1 MNTERLI
8 RALEVRLSRLSEA
21 DRKEVE
27 DALRE
32 EVARERRWVDP
43 ELTVEAERE
52 RRVEAET
59 LRDVLEAIV
68 RQVRLEDTMEEVLK
82 QLARI
87 VSYDFSALALLD
99 PGDRFRVR
107 AARGSA
113 EAESLVGTTFP
124 VPTDLP
130 PEDRW
135 PINVGDSEAE
145 PRAVPIPGAPAL
157 RSWAGL
163 PLLVEGDVI
172 GLVCFGRTQADPY
185 LDSDLHRA
193 RTVIFSAAAVIRK
206 AQLLEQVRRYAL
218 LMEQVV
224 VVDQLVYS
232 GATPPAVA
240 QAILEAAGHFG
251 NYRGGLL
258 VLQSPRGPLVA
269 AAMGDAFQGAE
280 GQLAPVDL
288 AATAVCR
295 LETRRMREVGAA
307 LGRELP
313 AEPMFLVPLATS
325 EAYVGTLALV
335 DPDGE
340 SPDDRLMES
349 FASRAAGAYLH
360 AVRQAGRA

>member
-8 RALEVRLSRLSEA
+8 RALDVRLAHLREA

-52 RRVEAET
+52 RRVDAET

-68 RQVRLEDTMEEVLK
+68 RQVRLEDTIEEVLK
-82 QLARI
+82 QLARV
-87 VSYDFSALALLD
+87 VSYDFSALALVD
-99 PGDRFRVR
+99 PGDLFRVR

-113 EAESLVGTTFP
+113 VPGPLVGSTFP
-124 VPTDLP
+124 VPTDQP
-130 PEDRW
+130 PEERW
-135 PINVGDSEAE
+135 PVSVGDTESD
-145 PRAVPIPGAPAL
+145 PRPIPIPGAPAL

-172 GLVCFGRTQADPY
+172 GLVCFGRRQADPY
-185 LDSDLHRA
+185 LDADLHRA
-193 RTVIFSAAAVIRK
+193 RTILFSAAAVIRK
-206 AQLLEQVRRYAL
+206 GQLLEQVRRYAM

-232 GATPPAVA
+232 GAAPPKVA
-240 QAILEAAGHFG
+240 RAILEGANQFG
-251 NYRGGLL
+251 NYKGGLL
-258 VLQSPRGPLVA
+258 VLATPEGPRVA
-269 AAMGDAFQGAE
+269 AAMGDGWEGVE
-280 GQLAPVDL
+280 GQLVAQDL
-288 AATAVCR
+288 ATSTARRLQATRV
-295 LETRRMREVGAA
+295 LQLGAA

-313 AEPMFLVPLATS
+313 SEQMFLVPVATS
-325 EAYVGTLALV
+325 DTLVGTLALV

-349 FASRAAGAYLH
+349 FASRAASAYLQ
-360 AVRQAGRA
+360 AVRQAG

>member
-8 RALEVRLSRLSEA
+8 RALDVRLSHLPET
-21 DRKEVE
+21 DRQELA

-52 RRVEAET
+52 RRVDAET

-68 RQVRLEDTMEEVLK
+68 RQVRLEDTIEEVLK
-82 QLARI
+82 QLARV
-87 VSYDFSALALLD
+87 VSHDFAALALLD
-99 PGDRFRVR
+99 PGEVFRVR
-107 AARGSA
+107 AARGSE
-113 EAESLVGTTFP
+113 EAERLVGSTFP

-130 PEDRW
+130 PEERW
-135 PINVGDSEAE
+135 PVSVGDTEGDSR
-145 PRAVPIPGAPAL
+145 PIPIPGAPAL

-163 PLLVEGDVI
+163 PLLVEGDLI

-185 LDSDLHRA
+185 LDADLHRA
-193 RTVIFSAAAVIRK
+193 RTILFSAAAVIRK

-232 GATPPAVA
+232 GATPRQVA
-240 QAILEAAGHFG
+240 RAILEGANAVG
-251 NYRGGLL
+251 NYEGGLL
-258 VLQSPRGPLVA
+258 VVDSPEGPRVA
-269 AAMGDAFQGAE
+269 AALGEGWQGAE
-280 GQLAPVDL
+280 GQLVTPDLSSTALRRL
-288 AATAVCR
+288 AATRVAE
-295 LETRRMREVGAA
+295 LGIA
-307 LGRELP
+307 LGRDLP
-313 AEPMFLVPLATS
+313 SEPMLLVPVATS
-325 EAYVGTLALV
+325 DAFVGTLALV

-360 AVRQAGRA
+360 AARKAG